1 MQRKFLIFIGLL
13 VATVFLCRA
22 FLAKKPPVPAE
33 LRAPSPQDVVS
44 AEPGPDAD
52 GAWIDYR
59 ALFVKRQEAALTPG
73 SENGWALVMRAL
85 GPRAFGKNEY
95 ADEIAWEDLP
105 NDERS
110 RAWYANVWRTNC
122 EKLGVDP
129 AEKPLTYDRLT
140 LRAHLCKYGIT
151 GRENPSQAP
160 TLSDRENYSENR
172 ESTPGAVS
180 KDALDACLRRMQAGP
195 WTARD
200 FPIAARWID
209 ANGDLYDALSQA
221 ARTPKFGAWR
231 VMDETRGRVS
241 MKDDLAPV
249 GILEFS
255 RLFLYRANF
264 RVGSGDFSGAAD
276 DVETVLRLARFL
288 LDSNVATLNDC
299 RLGLAL
305 LESALGVP
313 FYANRSVQPS
323 DEACA
328 RWRAVWREQFDR
340 YDFDAALLRACENA
354 RDFFA
359 LPLAQ
364 DIIALRREGKSV
376 SEISRI
382 IANDSKSQDGE
393 EPTEDAEKDSLFGT
407 APFDEQ
413 FLLSSLVA
421 RLRERFETL
430 TSEDSYSL
438 RQDAF
443 GDPDVLKSH
452 PGEIAFAGT
461 LFIAANRGL
470 EELLTDMRRVADL
483 AKIHAITE
491 AIQAY
496 RRDHGGQLPP
506 TYSIGELRKPLHSW
520 RVLIL
525 PYFGEEERALYEKF
539 KLDEPRGSAANAPLS
554 DVAPECYRAP
564 LDANASR
571 SATRYSVVMGQ
582 EALFA
587 YGGAAR
593 NLDAMRQRADC
604 ATDLQALVLERAIPT
619 PWTRPD
625 GELDAHNCRKT
636 FGRDD
641 SVIYE
646 STPGG
651 VNVGAAGGAV
661 YTQKVRPSGP
671 NASPAAVVETLV
683 SGR

>member
-33 LRAPSPQDVVS
+33 LRAPTAQDVVS
-44 AEPGPDAD
+44 AEPRSDAA

-59 ALFVKRQEAALTPG
+59 ALFIKRQEAALTPG
-73 SENGWALVMRAL
+73 SENGWTLVMRAL
-85 GPRAFGKNEY
+85 GPRAFGRDEY

-129 AEKPLTYDRLT
+129 AEKPLTYGRLT
-140 LRAHLCKYGIT
+140 LRAHLSKYGIT
-151 GRENPSQAP
+151 GRESPSLAP
-160 TLSDRENYSENR
+160 SLSERENYSENR

-180 KDALDACLRRMQAGP
+180 KDALDACLRRMQVGP
-195 WTARD
+195 WTARE
-200 FPIAARWID
+200 FPTAALWID
-209 ANGDLYDALSQA
+209 ANGDLYDELSRA

-241 MKDDLAPV
+241 MKDDLAPA
-249 GILEFS
+249 GILEFA
-255 RLFLYRANF
+255 RLFVFRANL
-264 RVGSGDFSGAAD
+264 RIGTGDFPGAAD
-276 DVETVLRLARFL
+276 DVESLLRLSRFF
-288 LDSNVATLNDC
+288 LDSTVATLNDR

-305 LESALGVP
+305 LEFALGVP

-323 DEACA
+323 EESCA
-328 RWRAVWREQFDR
+328 RWKALWREQFDS
-340 YDFDAALLRACENA
+340 YDFDAALQRACANT
-354 RDFFA
+354 RDAFA

-364 DIIALRREGKSV
+364 DIIALRREGKTV
-376 SEISRI
+376 TEISRL
-382 IANDSKSQDGE
+382 IANDSKSRDGE

-407 APFDEQ
+407 SPFDEQ

-421 RLRERFETL
+421 RLQERFETL

-443 GDPDVLKSH
+443 GDPDVLKSR

-470 EELLTDMRRVADL
+470 EDFLTDMRRVADL

-491 AIQAY
+491 AIQTY
-496 RRDHGGQLPP
+496 RREHGGQLPP
-506 TYSIGELRKPLHSW
+506 TYSIDELRKPLHSW

-539 KLDEPRGSAANAPLS
+539 KLDEPRGSETNAPLS
-554 DVAPECYRAP
+554 DVMPDCYRAP

-593 NLDAMRQRADC
+593 NLDAMRERVDC
-604 ATDLQALVLERAIPT
+604 ATDMQALVLERAIPT

-661 YTQKVRPSGP
+661 YTQKVRPSGA